1 MSKNIGYYYRFEET
15 LEDRL
20 DFAYYHPSFDEIID
34 AMSRLRYP
42 LHKLS
47 EYIVRAWTGENLRIR
62 DSNEKRYLYVKVEN
76 IVGNKIIVTDDS
88 EFLSEDELAMLSASI
103 PKHGSVL
110 VTRVASFGRCAI
122 VEPDFKGAISD
133 NVLCF
138 ELSGEIDPHFVSR
151 FINSALAQAQLQ
163 HFAAGM
169 GRGVLTFDRVGKL
182 CITVPSSREEQQQI
196 LSQVLSQ
203 VLSMEAHTIEL
214 QNDARK
220 LREKAED
227 YLLSQLGIIP
237 PIEEKVD
244 YYHFFADDLESQ
256 LSYGYY
262 HPSLRLLHKIL
273 DTARYR
279 NLPLGELIELEYDS
293 LEPSKT
299 PEREYTYIGL
309 DDIESGTGRL
319 KGLKRLQGKSILSKA
334 KVIKPGRLVFAK
346 LRPYLNKCFIFD
358 GNQEVVGSAE
368 FFVCKA
374 KPGVSLQFLKW
385 YLLSK
390 AVLKQTKWI
399 LSGTSYPRL
408 DESDF
413 RRLSVVIPD
422 IIDDQIAIVDNVEP
436 QIKEAE
442 YKEQEASQMQN
453 EADNAFTRLLLK
465 DSTFEAT
472 T

>member
-1 MSKNIGYYYRFEET
+1 MSENIGYYCRFAET

-20 DFAYYHPSFDEIID
+20 DFVYYHPSFDEIID
-34 AMSRLRYP
+34 AVSRFRYP

-47 EYIVRAWTGENLRIR
+47 EYIARAWTGENLRIR

-88 EFLSEDELAMLSASI
+88 EFLSEDELALLSASI
-103 PKHGSVL
+103 PKPGSVL
-110 VTRVASFGRCAI
+110 VTRVASFGRCAV

-138 ELSGEIDPHFVSR
+138 ELNGKIDPHFVSR

-169 GRGVLTFDRVGKL
+169 GRGVLTYDRVGKL
-182 CITVPSSREEQQQI
+182 CIGVPSSREEQQRI
-196 LSQVLSQ
+196 LSQVLSIK
-203 VLSMEAHTIEL
+203 AHTIGL

-227 YLLSQLGIIP
+227 YLLSQLGIIL
-237 PIEEKVD
+237 PIEERVD
-244 YYHFFADDLESQ
+244 YYHLFVYDLKSQ

-262 HPSLRLLHKIL
+262 HPSLRLLRNSL

-279 NLPLGELIELEYDS
+279 NLPLGELVELEYDS
-293 LEPSKT
+293 LEPSKM
-299 PEREYTYIGL
+299 PEKEYTYIGL

-319 KGLKRLQGKSILSKA
+319 KGLKRLKGKSILSKA
-334 KVIKPGRLVFAK
+334 NVIKLGRLVFAR

-358 GNQEVVGSAE
+358 GNQEVVSSTE
-368 FFVCKA
+368 FFVCEA

-408 DESDF
+408 DETDF
-413 RRLSVVIPD
+413 RRLRVVIPD
-422 IIDDQIAIVDNVEP
+422 IIDDQVAIVDNIER
-436 QIKEAE
+436 QIREAE

-465 DSTFEAT
+465 DSTSEAT